1 VAFPPSSR
9 PAKTV
14 TDWIILARP
23 VSNATLPAVI
33 ERPVFVVAP
42 PRSGGTALFRSL
54 ARAPGI
60 FSVAGA
66 GILEGV
72 FELDPQNRDWDSNRL
87 TAADIEPR
95 AVEEVR
101 GRLKGGLTD
110 SSGNHPGIDASGLRW
125 VDGQPRN
132 ALRVPFLAAIAPD
145 AQFVYVHRDPVET
158 VPALLAVWQGGTRI
172 SYPNL
177 PDWPDPPWSGP
188 LVPGWRDLA
197 GRPLP
202 EIVTEQWLRLTGT
215 LLDDLESLPP
225 ERWCVTDFTS
235 LLNDPTKEIER
246 ICEFVA
252 IEAVDEVTLPLRS
265 LRDQLAVS
273 NGDGGGEPPEALREY
288 LPRTEALGERSRE
301 LLARPAVPPRSAKW
315 SAPSD
320 SPLRSVYT
328 QSFPEF
334 LNQLSSSL
342 LVSTYQTGKLIC
354 ARHDG
359 GQLNTHFRNFSR
371 PMGLAVAPGRI
382 AIGTRAEVLDYRNL
396 PAVAPK
402 VEPRGKHDACFLP
415 RNKHFTGDIRIHE
428 IEFAQGELW
437 IAATNFSCLATL
449 DAEHSF
455 VPRWKPP
462 FISRLT
468 SEDRCHLNGLC
479 VIDDEPRFVT
489 ALGETDVAGGWR
501 ENKASGGVLIDIE
514 SGETVLRGL
523 SMPHSPRW
531 HDGRMWVLESGKG
544 TLSVADLDAGTV
556 ETVAELPGFTR
567 GLLFAGGLAFI
578 GLSQVRE
585 TATFGGLPLMDRLD
599 ERLCGVWAVN
609 PQTGQIVGFLRFEE
623 LVQEVFDVA
632 LIPGFR
638 FPEIAEEGSD
648 AATNSFMLP
657 EAVPTPG

>member
-1 VAFPPSSR
+1 
-9 PAKTV
+9 
-14 TDWIILARP
+14 
-23 VSNATLPAVI
+23 VI
-33 ERPVFVVAP
+33 ERPVFIVAP

-54 ARAPGI
+54 ARAPGV
-60 FSVAGA
+60 FSAQGPVLD
-66 GILEGV
+66 GI
-72 FELDPQNRDWDSNRL
+72 FELEPENREWDSNRL
-87 TAADIEPR
+87 TAGDLEAR
-95 AVEEVR
+95 AVEELR

-110 SSGNHPGIDASGLRW
+110 SAGNRPGIDASGLRW

-132 ALRVPFLAAIAPD
+132 ALRVPFLAAAAPD
-145 AQFVYVHRDPVET
+145 SQFVYIHREPSET
-158 VPALLAVWQGGTRI
+158 VPAMLQVWERGTRV
-172 SYPNL
+172 SYPQL
-177 PDWPDPPWSGP
+177 PDWPGPAWSLP

-197 GRPLP
+197 DRPLP
-202 EIVTEQWLRLTGT
+202 DIVTEQWIRLTGT
-215 LLDDLESLPP
+215 LLDDLEGLAPD
-225 ERWCVTDFTS
+225 RWCVTDFKA
-235 LLNDPTKEIER
+235 LLNDPMRELER

-252 IEAVDEVTLPLRS
+252 IEPSKEVTRPLRS

-273 NGDGGGEPPEALREY
+273 DGDGAGEVSPELSEL
-288 LPRTEALGERSRE
+288 LPRTEKLAERSRE
-301 LLARPAVPPRSAKW
+301 LLARPIKPPRTAKW
-315 SAPSD
+315 SAPAD

-334 LNQLSSSL
+334 LNQLGSSMI
-342 LVSTYQTGKLIC
+342 VSTYQTGKLIC

-382 AIGTRAEVLDYRNL
+382 AIGTRAEVLDYRDF

-428 IEFAQGELW
+428 IAFAQGELW
-437 IAATNFSCLATL
+437 LVATNFSCLATL

-455 VPRWKPP
+455 IPRWQPP
-462 FISRLT
+462 FISALT

-489 ALGETDVAGGWR
+489 ALGQTDAPGGWR
-501 ENKASGGVLIDIE
+501 ENKASGGILMDIE
-514 SGETVLRGL
+514 SGETVLTGL

-544 TLSVADLDAGTV
+544 TISVADLDAGTV

-567 GLLFAGGLAFI
+567 GLLFAGGLAFV

-585 TATFGGLPLMDRLD
+585 TATFGGLPLMERLD

-609 PQTGQIVGFLRFEE
+609 PQSGQVVGFLRFEE

-632 LIPGFR
+632 MLPGLR
-638 FPEIAEEGSD
+638 YPEIAEEGAD
-648 AATNSFMLP
+648 AAINSFVLP
-657 EAVPTPG
+657 EAQPAAG

>member
-1 VAFPPSSR
+1 M
-9 PAKTV
+9 
-14 TDWIILARP
+14 
-23 VSNATLPAVI
+23 
-33 ERPVFVVAP
+33 VAP

-54 ARAPGI
+54 ARAPGV
-60 FSVAGA
+60 FSASA
-66 GILEGV
+66 PILDGI
-72 FELDPQNRDWDSNRL
+72 FELKPENREWDSNRL
-87 TAADIEPR
+87 TAADIQPR
-95 AVEEVR
+95 AVEDLR
-101 GRLKGGLTD
+101 SALKSTLVD
-110 SSGNHPGIDASGLRW
+110 SSGNRPGIDASGLRW

-132 ALRVPFLAAIAPD
+132 ALRVPFLAGVAPD
-145 AQFVYVHRDPVET
+145 SQFIYIHRDPAET
-158 VPALLAVWQGGTRI
+158 IPAMLRVWEGGSRV
-172 SYPNL
+172 SYGEL
-177 PDWPDPPWSGP
+177 PGWVGRPWSLP
-188 LVPGWRDLA
+188 LVPGWRELG

-202 EIVTEQWLRLTGT
+202 EVVTEQWLRLMGT
-215 LLDDLESLPP
+215 LLDDLEALPP
-225 ERWCVTDFTS
+225 ERWCVTDFKT
-235 LLNDPTKEIER
+235 LLNDPQRELER

-252 IEAVDEVTLPLRS
+252 VEPSENVTLPLRS

-273 NGDGGGEPPEALREY
+273 GGMDAEEVPDELREL
-288 LPRTEALGERSRE
+288 LPPTEQLAERSKE
-301 LLARPAVPPRSAKW
+301 LLARPTTPPRSAKW
-315 SAPSD
+315 SAPAD

-328 QSFPEF
+328 QTFPEF
-334 LNQLSSSL
+334 LNQLGSSL

-354 ARHDG
+354 ARHDA
-359 GQLNTHFRNFSR
+359 GQLNTHFRDFPR

-382 AIGTRAEVLDYRNL
+382 AIGTRAEVLDYRNF

-402 VEPRGKHDACFLP
+402 VEPQGKHDACFLP

-437 IAATNFSCLATL
+437 MVATNFSCLATL

-462 FISRLT
+462 FISQLV

-479 VIDDEPRFVT
+479 VIDDEPRYVT

-501 ENKASGGVLIDIE
+501 ETKASGGVLIDIE

-544 TLSVADLDAGTV
+544 TISVADLETGSV
-556 ETVAELPGFTR
+556 EAVAELPGFTR
-567 GLLFAGGLAFI
+567 GLFFAGGLAFI

-609 PQTGQIVGFLRFEE
+609 PQTGQIAGFLRFEE
-623 LVQEVFDVA
+623 LVQEVFDVK
-632 LIPGFR
+632 LLPGIR

-648 AATNSFMLP
+648 ASTNSFVLP
-657 EAVPTPG
+657 DAVTT

>member
-1 VAFPPSSR
+1 M
-9 PAKTV
+9 
-14 TDWIILARP
+14 
-23 VSNATLPAVI
+23 I
-33 ERPVFVVAP
+33 ERPVFIVAP

-54 ARAPGI
+54 ARAPGV
-60 FSVAGA
+60 FSAKGPVLD
-66 GILEGV
+66 GI
-72 FELDPQNRDWDSNRL
+72 FELEPENREWDSNRL
-87 TAADIEPR
+87 TTGDLEAR
-95 AVEEVR
+95 AVEELR
-101 GRLKGGLTD
+101 GRLKGALTD
-110 SSGNHPGIDASGLRW
+110 SAGNRPGLDASGLRW

-132 ALRVPFLAAIAPD
+132 ALRVPFLAAVAPD
-145 AQFVYVHRDPVET
+145 SQFVYIHREPSET
-158 VPALLAVWQGGTRI
+158 VPSMLKVWKGGKRI
-172 SYPNL
+172 SYPEL
-177 PDWPDPPWSGP
+177 PDWPGPPWSMP
-188 LVPGWRDLA
+188 LVPGWRELA
-197 GRPLP
+197 GRPVP
-202 EIVTEQWLRLTGT
+202 EIATEQWLRLTGT
-215 LLDDLESLPP
+215 LLDDLDGLSP
-225 ERWCVTDFTS
+225 ERWCVTDFKA
-235 LLNDPTKEIER
+235 LLNDPMRELER

-252 IEAVDEVTLPLRS
+252 IEASEEVTRPLRS

-273 NGDGGGEPPEALREY
+273 DGEAGPETPAELTE
-288 LPRTEALGERSRE
+288 LLSRTEKLAERSRE
-301 LLARPAVPPRSAKW
+301 LLARPLRAPRTAKW

-334 LNQLSSSL
+334 LNRLGSSM

-382 AIGTRAEVLDYRNL
+382 AVGTRAEVLDYRDF

-428 IEFAQGELW
+428 IAFAQGELW
-437 IAATNFSCLATL
+437 LVATNFSCLATL

-455 VPRWKPP
+455 IPRWKPP
-462 FISRLT
+462 FISQLT

-479 VIDDEPRFVT
+479 VIDDEPRYVT
-489 ALGETDVAGGWR
+489 ALGESDVQGGWR
-501 ENKASGGVLIDIE
+501 ENKATGGILMDVE
-514 SGETVLRGL
+514 SGETVLTGL

-531 HDGRMWVLESGKG
+531 FEDRLWMLESGKG
-544 TLSVADLDAGTV
+544 TISVADLDTGTV

-567 GLLFAGGLAFI
+567 GLLFAGGLAFV

-585 TATFGGLPLMDRLD
+585 TATFGGLPLMERLD

-609 PQTGQIVGFLRFEE
+609 PQSGQIVGFLRFEE

-632 LIPGFR
+632 LLPGVR
-638 FPEIAEEGSD
+638 YPEIAEEGSD
-648 AATNSFMLP
+648 AATNSFVLP
-657 EAVPTPG
+657 EAQPAAG

>member
-1 VAFPPSSR
+1 
-9 PAKTV
+9 
-14 TDWIILARP
+14 
-23 VSNATLPAVI
+23 VI
-33 ERPVFVVAP
+33 ERPVFIVVP

-54 ARAPGI
+54 ARAPGV
-60 FSVAGA
+60 FSAKGA
-66 GILEGV
+66 ILDGI
-72 FELDPQNRDWDSNRL
+72 FELEPENRGWDSNRL
-87 TAADIEPR
+87 TGADVEPR
-95 AVEEVR
+95 SVEELR

-110 SSGNHPGIDASGLRW
+110 SAGNRPGLDASGLRW

-132 ALRVPFLAAIAPD
+132 ALRVPFLAAVAPD
-145 AQFVYVHRDPVET
+145 AQFVYIHREPAET
-158 VPALLAVWQGGTRI
+158 VPAMLGVWEGSRRV
-172 SYPNL
+172 SYQDL
-177 PDWPDPPWSGP
+177 PDWPGPPWSLP
-188 LVPGWRDLA
+188 LVPGWDDLA

-215 LLDDLESLPP
+215 LLDDLEGLPP
-225 ERWCVTDFTS
+225 ERWCVTDFKA
-235 LLNDPTKEIER
+235 LLNDPLRELER

-252 IEAVDEVTLPLRS
+252 FEASEEVTRPLRS

-273 NGDGGGEPPEALREY
+273 DGDGSAEATPQLQEL
-288 LPRTEALGERSRE
+288 LPRTEKLAERSRE
-301 LLARPAVPPRSAKW
+301 LLARPKKPPRTAKW
-315 SAPSD
+315 SAPAD

-334 LNQLSSSL
+334 LNQLGSAM

-354 ARHDG
+354 ARYDG

-371 PMGLAVAPGRI
+371 PMGLAVAPGRF
-382 AIGTRAEVLDYRNL
+382 AVGTRAEVLDYRNF

-402 VEPRGKHDACFLP
+402 VEPKGKHDACFLP

-428 IEFAQGELW
+428 VAFAQGELW
-437 IAATNFSCLATL
+437 MVATNFSCLATL

-455 VPRWKPP
+455 IPRWKPP
-462 FISRLT
+462 FISALT

-479 VIDDEPRFVT
+479 VIDDEPRYVT
-489 ALGETDVAGGWR
+489 ALGETDAPGGWR
-501 ENKASGGVLIDIE
+501 ENKASGGILMDVETGEIVLN
-514 SGETVLRGL
+514 GL

-531 HDGRMWVLESGKG
+531 SEDRLWVLESGKG

-585 TATFGGLPLMDRLD
+585 TATFGGLPLMERLD

-609 PQTGQIVGFLRFEE
+609 PQSGQIVGFLRFEE

-632 LIPGFR
+632 LLPGVR
-638 FPEIAEEGSD
+638 YPEIAEEGSD
-648 AATNSFMLP
+648 AATNSFVLSDAQP
-657 EAVPTPG
+657 VAG

>member
-1 VAFPPSSR
+1 M
-9 PAKTV
+9 
-14 TDWIILARP
+14 
-23 VSNATLPAVI
+23 I
-33 ERPVFVVAP
+33 ERPVFIVAP

-54 ARAPGI
+54 ARAPGV
-60 FSVAGA
+60 FSAQGA
-66 GILEGV
+66 ILDGI
-72 FELDPQNRDWDSNRL
+72 FELEPENREWDGNRL
-87 TAADIEPR
+87 TGADVEPR
-95 AVEEVR
+95 SVEELR
-101 GRLKGGLTD
+101 SRLKGGLTD
-110 SSGNHPGIDASGLRW
+110 SAGNRPGLDASGLRW

-132 ALRVPFLAAIAPD
+132 ALRVPFLAAVAPD
-145 AQFVYVHRDPVET
+145 SQFVYIHREPAET
-158 VPALLAVWQGGTRI
+158 VPAMLRVWEGGRRV
-172 SYPNL
+172 SYQDL
-177 PDWPDPPWSGP
+177 PDWPGPPWSLP

-215 LLDDLESLPP
+215 LLDDLEGLPP
-225 ERWCVTDFTS
+225 ERWCVTDFKT
-235 LLNDPTKEIER
+235 LLNDPMRELQR

-252 IEAVDEVTLPLRS
+252 IEASEEVTRPLRS

-273 NGDGGGEPPEALREY
+273 DGDGSSEAKPELQEL
-288 LPRTEALGERSRE
+288 LPRTEKLAERSRE
-301 LLARPAVPPRSAKW
+301 LLARPKKPPRTAKW
-315 SAPSD
+315 SAPAD

-334 LNQLSSSL
+334 LNQLGSAM

-354 ARHDG
+354 ARYDG

-382 AIGTRAEVLDYRNL
+382 AVGTRAEVLDYRNF

-402 VEPRGKHDACFLP
+402 VEPKGKHDACFLP

-428 IEFAQGELW
+428 VAFAQGELW
-437 IAATNFSCLATL
+437 LVATNFSCLATL

-455 VPRWKPP
+455 IPRWKPP
-462 FISRLT
+462 FISQLT

-479 VIDDEPRFVT
+479 VIDDEPRYVT
-489 ALGETDVAGGWR
+489 ALGETDEPGGWR
-501 ENKASGGVLIDIE
+501 ENKASGGILMDVETGEVVL
-514 SGETVLRGL
+514 SGL

-531 HDGRMWVLESGKG
+531 SEDRLWVLESGKG

-567 GLLFAGGLAFI
+567 GLLFAGGLAFV

-585 TATFGGLPLMDRLD
+585 TATFGGLPLMERLD

-609 PQTGQIVGFLRFEE
+609 PQSGQIVGFLRFEE

-632 LIPGFR
+632 LLAGVR
-638 FPEIAEEGSD
+638 YPEIAEEGSD
-648 AATNSFMLP
+648 AATNSFVLP
-657 EAVPTPG
+657 EAQPAAG

>member
-1 VAFPPSSR
+1 M
-9 PAKTV
+9 
-14 TDWIILARP
+14 
-23 VSNATLPAVI
+23 I

-54 ARAPGI
+54 AQAPGI
-60 FSVAGA
+60 FSASGP
-66 GILEGV
+66 GILEGI
-72 FELDPQNRDWDSNRL
+72 FEFEPQNRDWDSNRL
-87 TAADIEPR
+87 TAADIESRP
-95 AVEEVR
+95 VEELR
-101 GRLKGGLTD
+101 SRLKGGLVD
-110 SSGNHPGIDASGLRW
+110 SAGNHPGIDASGLRW
-125 VDGQPRN
+125 VDGQPRH
-132 ALRVPFLAAIAPD
+132 ALRVPFLAAVAPD
-145 AQFVYVHRDPVET
+145 AQFVYIHRDPGET
-158 VPALLAVWQGGTRI
+158 LPAMLEMWRAGSRV

-177 PDWPDPPWSGP
+177 PGWEGPPWSGP
-188 LVPGWRDLA
+188 LVPGWRELA

-202 EIVTEQWLRLTGT
+202 EIVTEQWLRLTGA
-215 LLDDLESLPP
+215 LLDDLEALPP
-225 ERWCVTDFTS
+225 ERWAVTDFAS
-235 LLNDPTKEIER
+235 LLNDPTRELER
-246 ICEFVA
+246 ICEFVG
-252 IEAVDEVTLPLRS
+252 IEPADEVTRPLRS

-273 NGDGGGEPPEALREY
+273 EGVGGPEVPEELDD
-288 LPRTEALGERSRE
+288 LIPRTEALGARSRE
-301 LLARPAVPPRSAKW
+301 LLGRPVTPPRSARW
-315 SAPSD
+315 SAPAD

-334 LNQLSSSL
+334 LNQLGSSM

-354 ARHDG
+354 ARYDG

-382 AIGTRAEVLDYRNL
+382 AIGTRAEILDYRNM

-437 IAATNFSCLATL
+437 IVATNFSCLATL

-455 VPRWKPP
+455 VPRWKPA
-462 FISRLT
+462 FISNLGP
-468 SEDRCHLNGLC
+468 EDRCHLNGLC
-479 VIDDEPRFVT
+479 VIDDEPRYVT
-489 ALGETDVAGGWR
+489 ALGETDQPGGWR

-531 HDGRMWVLESGKG
+531 YDGRLWVLESGKG
-544 TLSVADLDAGTV
+544 TISVADLDAGTV

-585 TATFGGLPLMDRLD
+585 TATFGGLPLMERLD

-609 PQTGQIVGFLRFEE
+609 PQNGQIVGFLRFEE
-623 LVQEVFDVA
+623 LVQEVFDVE
-632 LIPGFR
+632 LLSGVR
-638 FPEIAEEGSD
+638 FPEIAEEASD
-648 AATNSFMLP
+648 AANNSFMLP
-657 EAVPTPG
+657 DAVPAAG

>member
-1 VAFPPSSR
+1 M
-9 PAKTV
+9 
-14 TDWIILARP
+14 
-23 VSNATLPAVI
+23 I
-33 ERPVFVVAP
+33 ERPVFIVAP

-54 ARAPGI
+54 ARAPGV
-60 FSVAGA
+60 FSAQGA
-66 GILEGV
+66 ILDGI
-72 FELDPQNRDWDSNRL
+72 FELEPENREWDSNRL
-87 TAADIEPR
+87 TGADVEPR
-95 AVEEVR
+95 SVEELR
-101 GRLKGGLTD
+101 SRLKGGLTD
-110 SSGNHPGIDASGLRW
+110 SAGNRPGLDASGLRW

-132 ALRVPFLAAIAPD
+132 ALRVPFLAAVAPD
-145 AQFVYVHRDPVET
+145 SQFVYIHREPAET
-158 VPALLAVWQGGTRI
+158 VPAMLRVWEGGRRV
-172 SYPNL
+172 SYQDL
-177 PDWPDPPWSGP
+177 PDWPGPPWSLP

-215 LLDDLESLPP
+215 LLDDLEGLPP
-225 ERWCVTDFTS
+225 ERWCVTDFKT
-235 LLNDPTKEIER
+235 LLNDPMRELQR

-252 IEAVDEVTLPLRS
+252 IEASEEVTRPLRS

-273 NGDGGGEPPEALREY
+273 DGDGSSEAKPELQEL
-288 LPRTEALGERSRE
+288 LPRTEKLAERSRE
-301 LLARPAVPPRSAKW
+301 LLARPKKPPRTAKW
-315 SAPSD
+315 SAPAD

-334 LNQLSSSL
+334 LNQLGSAM

-354 ARHDG
+354 ARYDG

-382 AIGTRAEVLDYRNL
+382 AVGTRAEVLDYRNF

-402 VEPRGKHDACFLP
+402 VEPKGKHDACFLP

-428 IEFAQGELW
+428 VAFAQGELW
-437 IAATNFSCLATL
+437 LVATNFSCLATL

-455 VPRWKPP
+455 IPRWKPP
-462 FISRLT
+462 FISQLT

-479 VIDDEPRFVT
+479 VIDDEPRYVT
-489 ALGETDVAGGWR
+489 ALGETDEPGGWR
-501 ENKASGGVLIDIE
+501 ENKASGGILMDVETGEVVL
-514 SGETVLRGL
+514 SGL

-531 HDGRMWVLESGKG
+531 SEDRLWVLESGKG

-567 GLLFAGGLAFI
+567 GLLFAGGLAFV

-585 TATFGGLPLMDRLD
+585 TATFGGLPLMERLD

-609 PQTGQIVGFLRFEE
+609 PQSGQIVGFLRFEE

-632 LIPGFR
+632 LLAGVR
-638 FPEIAEEGSD
+638 YPEIAEEGSD
-648 AATNSFMLP
+648 AATNSFVLP
-657 EAVPTPG
+657 EAQPAAG